1 MARIR
6 TLVADAEPRARA
18 TVRSELAADPDIEIV
33 AECED
38 GVKASR
44 QVEQLSPELVVLD
57 TRIPPAG
64 AFGLLDAVEQERRPL
79 VIFLSDDDS
88 EAARAF
94 DAGGLDYLVKPV
106 DPARLRKA
114 IARARSWIAA
124 AQASDLARRLM
135 TVLGT
140 APPAAE
146 RQDRIAVRDQGR
158 VVFVRTDEIDRI
170 EAAGNYLRLHA
181 GPRTYIVRDTMN
193 DMERRLDPAR
203 FVRIHR
209 SDIVNLDRIREL
221 QPHFN
226 GSYRVVLRDGTRLML
241 TRNYR
246 DRLQARLGRAL

>member
-6 TLVADAEPRARA
+6 TLVADAEPRERA
-18 TVRSELAADPDIEIV
+18 TVRAQLAANPDVEIV

-38 GVKASR
+38 ALKASR
-44 QVEQLSPELVVLD
+44 QVDQLSPELVVLD
-57 TRIPPAG
+57 TQIPPAG
-64 AFGLLDAVEQERRPL
+64 AFRLLDSVEQEHRPL
-79 VIFLSDDDS
+79 VIFLSHDDT

-94 DAGGLDYLVKPV
+94 EAGGLDYLVKPV

-114 IARARSWIAA
+114 IGRARAWIAA

-135 TVLGT
+135 AVLGPNGAT
-140 APPAAE
+140 PE

-181 GPRTYIVRDTMN
+181 GPRVYVVRDTMN
-193 DMERRLDPAR
+193 AMERRLDPAR

-226 GSYRVVLRDGTRLML
+226 GSYHVVLRDGTRLML

>member
-1 MARIR
+1 MTRIR
-6 TLVADAEPRARA
+6 TLVADPESRARA
-18 TVRSELAADPDIEIV
+18 AVRAELAANPDIEIV
-33 AECED
+33 AECDD

-44 QVEQLSPELVVLD
+44 QVDQLGPELVVLD
-57 TRIPPAG
+57 TRIPPSG
-64 AFGLLDAVEQERRPL
+64 AFRLLESVEQEHRPL
-79 VIFLSDDDS
+79 AIFLGHDDS

-94 DAGGLDYLVKPV
+94 EAGALDYLVKPV

-114 IARARSWIAA
+114 IGRARDWIAA
-124 AQASDLARRLM
+124 AEAGDLARRLIA
-135 TVLGT
+135 VLGT
-140 APPAAE
+140 TAPASE
-146 RQDRIAVRDQGR
+146 HQDRIAVRDQGR
-158 VVFVRTDEIDRI
+158 VVFIRTDEIDRV

-181 GPRTYIVRDTMN
+181 GPRIYTVRDTMT

-226 GSYRVVLRDGTRLML
+226 GSYHVVLRDGTRLML

-246 DRLQARLGRAL
+246 NRLQARLGRAL